1 MKIKFFQSLLFI
13 SCFFISSQLLAQ
25 TADVTVGCL
34 PLTVNFSAPA
44 DATSFFWDFK
54 NGASSDLQNPSN
66 VFVSP
71 GTYEVEFRAAQ
82 GGAVVGTITINVF
95 AKPELVVDANPTRGC
110 TPLEVAFTNATV
122 IPEGIDLLS
131 TQWVF
136 DDGTQAVGDMVTK
149 TYESAGTF
157 SASLAIETN
166 GANCNSATEFVD
178 IIEVLPPPAVN
189 FNISPSATACE
200 GPFTV
205 SFVNQTPNPEGL
217 TFGWDLGNGNTFIG
231 QNPPEQ
237 TYTDDGDYPVT
248 LTARNEDGCVVTQT
262 KRVGI
267 GSPIADFV
275 IPDTVCVGAP
285 ITISNQS
292 SAGSYV
298 WTIAGL
304 PTLTDANPEVTFPSE
319 GNYEIV
325 LNVSAQGGQC
335 TAEARKTVF
344 ADFVNATFV
353 ADPIYACSEPMS
365 VAFTPNNPETGAMYS
380 WDFGDDSTSTDVNPI
395 HDYYAD
401 NESPY
406 HENGEFPFTAKLT
419 VTTAAGCVDSFKVE
433 DIILDIPLA
442 RFMPDT
448 VSGCAP
454 LTVAFS
460 DSSRSTQT
468 ITNWEWIY
476 DDGSS
481 DSNDNNAVQEHTFEN
496 PGEYDV
502 RLVITNNLEC
512 QDTSYAVR
520 VEVGERIV
528 PSFTLDKASVCQG
541 ELIQFSDATNNENID
556 EWHYYTDND
565 RASHCFSEANPV
577 IPFETE
583 TGRFDVMMV
592 VGYNGCLDS
601 IKQTDFIE
609 VKGPIAK
616 IDYMQACEMPN
627 TVLFTSKSEGATT
640 LNWDFGDN
648 STSVADSENHDY
660 ASTGDYQ
667 VILTAENM
675 ATNCSAS
682 SDTAMIFIRNIKA
695 EGPVKL
701 LQCKSQPLMLNSE
714 ASADVDTS
722 CYRGYT
728 WFFNHPSVRPVTTNK
743 PTVEDVSYPDTGA
756 YRVDLVV
763 EDVNGCTDTAS
774 YPVIVH
780 EAMVSFEV
788 DKSRICF
795 PTTVNLLNVNA
806 TTTSEKI
813 ESYMWDFGDGIGMS
827 EIENPGS
834 YTYAFDPEGTS
845 VTVSVMVED
854 DAGCPGEASQRI
866 DLYRP
871 ISRITADDTQI
882 CAGETVNFSA
892 SDFTQEG
899 SSLAFQYDFGN
910 GTTANTQTGSATY
923 NEGGI
928 YTVNL
933 NFSEIATGCPG
944 QASIDIQVQDYPVAA
959 FTSNVDGQDPICR
972 DQQIEFSD
980 ASETTS
986 PLIQSWNF
994 GNGNSGTGPIVSN
1007 FYGKGTFTVSMG
1019 VQTSFGCADEVS
1031 KELTLVGPEGVID
1044 FEGGPF
1050 CKGDEVTASVANTVD
1065 VASFAWTFEGN
1076 TFGESQAPVAFT
1088 VNEIPPDGQAPLTV
1102 VFTGPSGCE
1111 FADQVFIG
1119 VNQVIADF
1127 NIANEPCTPQV
1138 AFSNQAIGA
1147 NTFSWSF
1154 GDGNIS
1160 SAVSPLYTY
1169 EQPGTYSVTLMVS
1182 NTANG
1187 CTDEITK
1194 DITASI
1200 PNPVTGRNLD
1210 SCVMI
1215 GNQITLP
1222 LINNGVALFV
1232 YDNTAGLQC
1241 PDGGNLQTCSN
1252 PIFSAAQDATI
1263 TVSVQD
1269 ECFGSSSFTYNIGVF
1284 DPNRELVPNAFTPD
1298 NDGTNDF
1305 FNVILSD
1312 AGCSEVQ
1319 EILSFKV
1326 FNRWGQKVYDN
1337 QFPNEGWNGRLN
1349 GSPSGAEQN
1358 PDVYIYAI
1366 EVRMNDGTETL
1377 LSGDV
1382 SLIR

>member
-1 MKIKFFQSLLFI
+1 MKIKFFQSFLFAC
-13 SCFFISSQLLAQ
+13 CFLIPSQLLAQ
-25 TADVTVGCL
+25 TASVTTGCS
-34 PLTVNFSAPA
+34 PLSVSFTAPN
-44 DATSFFWDFK
+44 DATSFFWDFRD
-54 NGASSDLQNPSN
+54 GATSDLQNPNN

-71 GTYEVEFRAAQ
+71 GTYEVEFRTTQ
-82 GGAVVGTITINVF
+82 GGAVVGTITIDVF
-95 AKPELVVDANPTRGC
+95 AKPELAVDANPVSGC
-110 TPLEVAFTNATV
+110 TPLEVTFTNTTV

-131 TQWVF
+131 SQWVF
-136 DDGTQAVGDMVTK
+136 DDGTQAVGDVVTK

-178 IIEVLPPPAVN
+178 IVEVLPPPAIG
-189 FNISPSATACE
+189 FDISPSSTACT

-205 SFVNQTPNPEGL
+205 SLVNQTPNPEDL
-217 TFGWDLGNGNTFIG
+217 TFEWDFGNGNTFIG
-231 QNPPEQ
+231 QNPPDQ
-237 TYTDDGDYPVT
+237 TYPEDGDYPVT
-248 LTARNEDGCVVTQT
+248 LIARNDKGCVVTST

-267 GSPIADFV
+267 GNPTADFE
-275 IPDTVCVGAP
+275 IPDTVCVGVP
-285 ITISNQS
+285 IAISNQS
-292 SAGSYV
+292 SPGSYI
-298 WTIAGL
+298 WTFTGL
-304 PTLTDANPEVTFPSE
+304 PTLTDANPEVTFPTE
-319 GNYEIV
+319 GSYEIV

-335 TAEARKTVF
+335 TAEISKTIF
-344 ADFVNATFV
+344 ADFVDATFV
-353 ADPIYACSEPMS
+353 ADPIYGCSEPMS
-365 VAFTPNNPETGAMYS
+365 VVFTPNNPETGAMYN
-380 WDFGDDSTSTDVNPI
+380 WEFGDDSTSMEVNPI
-395 HDYYAD
+395 HAYHAD

-406 HENGEFPFTAKLT
+406 HENGEFPFTTKLT
-419 VTTAAGCVDSFKVE
+419 VTTSAGCVDSFKIE

-476 DDGSS
+476 DDGAS
-481 DSNDNNAVQEHTFEN
+481 DNNDNNTVQEHTFEN

-502 RLVITNNLEC
+502 LLVITNALNC

-520 VEVGERIV
+520 VEVGERIM
-528 PSFTLDKASVCQG
+528 PSFALDKESVCQG
-541 ELIQFSDATNNENID
+541 EFIQFTDVTNNENID

-565 RASHCFSEANPV
+565 RASHCFSEANPL
-577 IPFETE
+577 IPFKTE
-583 TGRFDVMMV
+583 TGQFDVTMV

-601 IKQTDFIE
+601 IKQTDVIE

-616 IDYMQACEMPN
+616 IDYMQACETPN
-627 TVLFTSKSEGATT
+627 TVLFTSNSGGATT

-648 STSVADSENHDY
+648 STGTTEEESHDY

-667 VILTAENM
+667 VILTAEN
-675 ATNCSAS
+675 ATTDCPAS
-682 SDTAMIFIRNIKA
+682 RDTAMVFIRNIKA
-695 EGPVKL
+695 DGPVEL
-701 LQCKSQPLMLNSE
+701 LQCRNQPLMLNSE
-714 ASADVDTS
+714 SSVDVDTS
-722 CYRGYT
+722 CFRGYT
-728 WFFNHPSVRPVTTNK
+728 WFFNHPSVRPVTTNM
-743 PTVEDVSYPDTGA
+743 PTVEDVSYPDTGV

-763 EDVNGCTDTAS
+763 EDINGCTDTAS

-780 EAMVSFEV
+780 EAIVSFEV

-795 PTTVNLLNVNA
+795 PTTVNLQNVTA
-806 TTTSEKI
+806 STTSESI
-813 ESYMWDFGDGIGMS
+813 ETYMWDFGDQIGMS
-827 EIENPGS
+827 EAANPGS
-834 YTYAFDPEGTS
+834 YTYAFDPGGASLTI
-845 VTVSVMVED
+845 SVMVED
-854 DAGCPGEASQRI
+854 DAGCPGEASQTI
-866 DLYRP
+866 ELYRP

-882 CAGETVNFSA
+882 CVGETVNFSA

-899 SSLAFQYDFGN
+899 SSLAFEYDFGN

-923 NEGGI
+923 TEGGV
-928 YTVNL
+928 YTVSL
-933 NFSEIATGCPG
+933 NFAEMATGCPG
-944 QASIDIQVQDYPVAA
+944 QANINIEVQDFPIAD
-959 FTSNVDGQDPICR
+959 FTSNVDDQDPICR

-986 PLIQSWNF
+986 PLIQLWNF

-1007 FYGKGTFTVSMG
+1007 FYGKGTFTVSMD
-1019 VQTSFGCADEVS
+1019 VQTSFGCADQTS
-1031 KELTLVGPEGVID
+1031 RDFTLVGPEGVID
-1044 FEGGPF
+1044 FNSGPF
-1050 CKGDEVTASVANTVD
+1050 CKGDEVTASVTNTSD
-1065 VASFAWTFEGN
+1065 VASYIWTFEGN
-1076 TFGESQAPVAFT
+1076 TFGESESPITFT

-1111 FADQVFIG
+1111 FADQVTIG

-1127 NIANEPCTPQV
+1127 EIANEPCTPEV

-1147 NTFSWSF
+1147 NTFSWDF
-1154 GDGNIS
+1154 GDGNTS
-1160 SAVSPLYTY
+1160 PAVSPLYAY
-1169 EQPGTYSVTLMVS
+1169 DQPGTYSVTLMVS

-1194 DITASI
+1194 SITATI
-1200 PNPVTGRNLD
+1200 PSPVTGRNLD

-1215 GNQITLP
+1215 GNQIILP
-1222 LINNGVALFV
+1222 IVNNGVALFV

-1241 PDGGNLQTCSN
+1241 PGGGNLQTCSN
-1252 PIFSAAQDATI
+1252 PIFSAGQDATI
-1263 TVSVQD
+1263 TVNVQD
-1269 ECFGSSSFTYNIGVF
+1269 ECFGNSSFTYNIGVF
-1284 DPNRELVPNAFTPD
+1284 DPNREIVPNAFTPD

-1337 QFPNEGWNGRLN
+1337 ETPNEGWNGRLN
-1349 GSPSGAEQN
+1349 GSPSGSEQT

-1366 EVRMNDGTETL
+1366 EVRMNDGTEML